1 MQFISNCVVCG
12 LWCAS
17 CSVWC
22 SVVAVASYMF
32 VCRPGDYKPMPPP
45 KTGAPYKPVPPP
57 KPKNYRP
64 PLAPEGGGGGGGGSW
79 SFGGGL
85 PSQPCGDAD
94 STVAAMLKHQAT
106 GLPTYQHAKSYSVAG
121 GLDAAGYMPQH
132 NGGKCAVHSTQAA
145 TYPRLYSHIYSLP
158 Y

>member
-1 MQFISNCVVCG
+1 MWLCP
-12 LWCAS
+12 CAS
-17 CSVWC
+17 CSLSR
-22 SVVAVASYMF
+22 SVVAIAFLLF

-64 PLAPEGGGGGGGGSW
+64 PLAPEGGGGGGSW
-79 SFGGGL
+79 GFGVG
-85 PSQPCGDAD
+85 PPTQPCGDAD
-94 STVAAMLKHQAT
+94 STVAAMLKQQTT

-132 NGGKCAVHSTQAA
+132 NGGKHALHDHMLVSAFIPCFTNIQV
-145 TYPRLYSHIYSLP
+145 LYKV
-158 Y
+158 